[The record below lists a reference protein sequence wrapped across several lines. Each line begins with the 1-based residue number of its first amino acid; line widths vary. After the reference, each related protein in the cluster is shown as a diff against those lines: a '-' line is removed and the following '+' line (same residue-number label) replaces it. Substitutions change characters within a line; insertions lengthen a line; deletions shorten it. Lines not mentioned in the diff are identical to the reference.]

1 MIICRHMPSRRQDI
15 PCDSCNRTPPFL
27 LAYQITA
34 ETSRSKEEVIWLCED
49 CSNAVGRLHHRTMEN
64 GITHGYIKDEIMALE
79 DTPRG

>member
-1 MIICRHMPSRRQDI
+1 MIICRHMLSRKRNI

-34 ETSRSKEEVIWLCED
+34 ETPRRKEEVIWLCED
-49 CSNAVGRLHHRTMEN
+49 CSSAMGRLHFKVMDQES
-64 GITHGYIKDEIMALE
+64 THGYIEDEIIALE